1 MCVIFCTFAPD
12 YLIFQPTKYSIRMTK
27 RTNIA
32 LLSVLIGVA
41 TLSSCG
47 NSKRQQTSMSAT
59 FKTMKVE
66 KRDITLNSKYSATI
80 RGQQDVEVYPQVSGT
95 LKKLCVTEGER
106 VKKGQTLFIIDQV
119 PYIAALN
126 TAQAQLEAAEA
137 QLATAT
143 LNYNSTKTLRE
154 QNVVGDFDL
163 QTAYNS
169 KLNAEAAVSQAKAQ
183 VVNAK
188 NSLSYTEVE
197 SPSDGVV
204 GTLPYRQGALVSSS
218 MAQPLTTVSD
228 NAQMYVYFSITEAQ
242 LLQIARDYGSVDTA
256 VEKMPAVSLTLVD
269 GSTYGQQGKV
279 ETASGVVDQ
288 KTGAVQLRA
297 VFDNPQGLLH
307 SGSTGNVLMP
317 VEYKDQIIIP
327 TAATVQTQDKYR
339 VYIVNSEGNAE
350 ERMVTISPHTDG
362 KNVIVTSGL
371 TAGEEIVA
379 EGAGMVTDGQCVKP
393 NQENK

>member
-1 MCVIFCTFAPD
+1 
-12 YLIFQPTKYSIRMTK
+12 MTK

-32 LLSVLIGVA
+32 LLSVLIGAA

-47 NSKRQQTSMSAT
+47 NSKKQQAGLSVA

-66 KRDITLNSKYSATI
+66 TRDITLNSKYSATI

-95 LKKLCVTEGER
+95 LQKLCVTEGQK
-106 VKKGQTLFIIDQV
+106 VKKGQTLFVIDQV

-126 TAQAQLEAAEA
+126 TANATLESAKA
-137 QLATAT
+137 QLATAQ
-143 LNYNSTKTLRE
+143 LNHDSNTVLRE
-154 QNVVGDFDL
+154 QNVISDFEL
-163 QTAYNS
+163 QTSYNAL
-169 KLNAEAAVSQAKAQ
+169 LNAKAAVSQAEAQ

-204 GTLPYRQGALVSSS
+204 GTLPYRQGALVSSA

-228 NAQMYVYFSITEAQ
+228 NSQMYVYFSITETQ
-242 LLQIARDYGSVDTA
+242 LLQTARNFGSMEEA
-256 VEKMPAVSLTLVD
+256 VSRMPAVKLTLVD
-269 GSTYGQQGKV
+269 GSTYELEGKV

-297 VFDNPQGLLH
+297 VFDNPKGLLH
-307 SGSTGNVLMP
+307 SGSTGNVLLP
-317 VEYKDQIIIP
+317 VEYNNQIIIP

-339 VYIVNSEGNAE
+339 VYIVTPEGTAE
-350 ERMVTISPHTDG
+350 ERMVTLAPQTDG
-362 KNVIVTSGL
+362 KQVIVTSGL
-371 TAGEEIVA
+371 NVGEEIVA
-379 EGAGMVTDGQCVKP
+379 EGAAMLTEGQQVKP
-393 NQENK
+393 QQAQPATDEGK

>member
-1 MCVIFCTFAPD
+1 
-12 YLIFQPTKYSIRMTK
+12 MTK

-32 LLSVLIGVA
+32 LLSVLIGAA

-47 NSKRQQTSMSAT
+47 NSKKQQAGLSVA

-66 KRDITLNSKYSATI
+66 TRDITLNSKYSATI

-95 LKKLCVTEGER
+95 LQKLCVTEGQK
-106 VKKGQTLFIIDQV
+106 VKKGQTLFVIDQV

-126 TAQAQLEAAEA
+126 TANATLESAKA
-137 QLATAT
+137 QLATAQ
-143 LNYNSTKTLRE
+143 LNHDSNTVLRE
-154 QNVVGDFDL
+154 QNVISDFEL
-163 QTAYNS
+163 QTSYNAL
-169 KLNAEAAVSQAKAQ
+169 LNAKAAVSQAEAQ

-204 GTLPYRQGALVSSS
+204 GTLPYRQGALVSSA

-228 NAQMYVYFSITEAQ
+228 NSQMYVYFSITETQ
-242 LLQIARDYGSVDTA
+242 LLQTARNFGSMEEA
-256 VEKMPAVSLTLVD
+256 VSRMPAVKLTLVD
-269 GSTYGQQGKV
+269 GSTYELEGKV

-297 VFDNPQGLLH
+297 VFDNPKGLLH
-307 SGSTGNVLMP
+307 SGSTGNVLLP
-317 VEYKDQIIIP
+317 VEYNNQIIIP

-339 VYIVNSEGNAE
+339 VYIVTPEGTAE
-350 ERMVTISPHTDG
+350 ERMVTLAPQTDG
-362 KNVIVTSGL
+362 KQVIVTSGL
-371 TAGEEIVA
+371 NVGEEIVA
-379 EGAGMVTDGQCVKP
+379 EGAAMLTEGQQVKP
-393 NQENK
+393 QQAQPAPDEGK